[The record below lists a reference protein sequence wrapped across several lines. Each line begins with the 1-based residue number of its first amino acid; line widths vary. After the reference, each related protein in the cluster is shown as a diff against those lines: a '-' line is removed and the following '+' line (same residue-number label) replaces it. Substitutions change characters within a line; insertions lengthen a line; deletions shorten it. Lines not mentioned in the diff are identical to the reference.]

1 MSVIVWACIGEVD
14 QIASARGKVIPH
26 GQVKTLQTSDQGII
40 TGIFVEEGDIVEKGQ
55 TLLQLDSTFSEIDFE
70 TAQKRL
76 ETIKLEKHLFEN
88 ELGGVDNINISD
100 SALSAAELAYHKQ
113 LRRMRQEEYK
123 EKALLYQIEIS
134 KAMKDKEKAQVD
146 LEYYKKQAQI
156 LEEQANRNEVLMKSG
171 SLSKIEYEDK
181 VSELDLMENKV
192 HSAQVL
198 IASTEATI
206 AQAEQNLTTLEQ
218 SYNTEL
224 IEMIV
229 QKDKELLEAQ
239 SELEKMQKKYSMH
252 NLEAPVN
259 GRVSGIG
266 AHTIGGV
273 VTSAQPIVTIVPEG
287 TPLVIEAKVLNKDI
301 GFIEEGQVCDIKL
314 DAFPFQRYGVA
325 TGTITYIS
333 PDAFEDERL
342 GYVYTI
348 RIKPDKEFIPLEN
361 KNLNMTPGMT
371 ASVDVKLD
379 RRKIIEL
386 FLPAIDYVKES
397 FEL

>member
-1 MSVIVWACIGEVD
+1 
-14 QIASARGKVIPH
+14 H

-88 ELGGVDNINISD
+88 ELGGVDSINISD

-229 QKDKELLEAQ
+229 QKDK
-239 SELEKMQKKYSMH
+239 
-252 NLEAPVN
+252 
-259 GRVSGIG
+259 
-266 AHTIGGV
+266 
-273 VTSAQPIVTIVPEG
+273 
-287 TPLVIEAKVLNKDI
+287 
-301 GFIEEGQVCDIKL
+301 
-314 DAFPFQRYGVA
+314 
-325 TGTITYIS
+325 
-333 PDAFEDERL
+333 
-342 GYVYTI
+342 
-348 RIKPDKEFIPLEN
+348 
-361 KNLNMTPGMT
+361 
-371 ASVDVKLD
+371 
-379 RRKIIEL
+379 
-386 FLPAIDYVKES
+386 
-397 FEL
+397 